1 MPSLV
6 IIGFPVSTYVR
17 AVRMLCEE
25 KGVPYVLDP
34 AEPHSRAANALHP
47 YGKVPGMRHGRTE
60 LFESKAIAT
69 YIDRRFP
76 GRRLLPE
83 EALRAA
89 EAEKWIAFTNQ
100 HVYPVMIQGYVIP
113 CMDAGPR
120 GPEARQVAAV
130 LPDIE
135 KQARILD
142 RALAATGYLAGR
154 GLTFAD
160 LNLVPIVNYVRM
172 FEEGKAVVGKAR
184 NVGAWL
190 ERVMRRRSWIR
201 TEPPAAEG

>member
-34 AEPHSRAANALHP
+34 AEPHSRAVNALHP
-47 YGKVPGMRHGRTE
+47 HGKVPCMRHGRTE

-76 GRRLLPE
+76 GRKLLPE
-83 EALRAA
+83 DALRGA
-89 EAEKWIAFTNQ
+89 EAEKWIAFTNL
-100 HVYPVMIQGYVIP
+100 HVYPTMIGSYVIP
-113 CMDAGPR
+113 CMDAGPK
-120 GPEARQVAAV
+120 GPDESLIAAV
-130 LPDIE
+130 LPDME

-142 RALAATGYLAGR
+142 RALAGTGYLAGR

-160 LNLVPIVNYVRM
+160 LNLAPIINYVRM
-172 FEEGKAVVGKAR
+172 FDEGRAVVAKAR
-184 NVGAWL
+184 NIGNWL
-190 ERVMRRRSWIR
+190 ERVTRRRSWLR
-201 TEPPAAEG
+201 TEPPAE

>member
-25 KGVPYVLDP
+25 KGVPYLLDP
-34 AEPHSRAANALHP
+34 AEPHSRAVNALHP

-76 GRRLLPE
+76 GRKLLPE
-83 EALRAA
+83 DALRAA
-89 EAEKWIAFTNQ
+89 EAEKWIAFTNH
-100 HVYPVMIQGYVIP
+100 HVYPTMIHGYVIP
-113 CMDAGPR
+113 CMDAGSSRPD
-120 GPEARQVAAV
+120 ARQVAAAM
-130 LPDIE
+130 PDIE
-135 KQARILD
+135 KQTRILD
-142 RALAATGYLAGR
+142 RALGATGYLAGR

-160 LNLVPIVNYVRM
+160 LNLAPIVNYTRM
-172 FEEGKAVVGKAR
+172 FEDGKSMIARAR

-190 ERVMRRRSWIR
+190 ERITRRRSWLK
-201 TEPPAAEG
+201 TEPPEA